1 MKYLTWA
8 LPSFWPLGTMLLPLK
23 KAKGIQMTLLPEGK
37 EQVLLSS
44 WNPVFQGTSGERGSS
59 RQRKGL

>member
-23 KAKGIQMTLLPEGK
+23 SAKGIQMTLLPEGK
-37 EQVLLSS
+37 EQVLLSFRDQCRERKL
-44 WNPVFQGTSGERGSS
+44 PAEEGAQTS
-59 RQRKGL
+59 